1 MSSGVHDLTGLSD
14 AALDDLLAACSDER
28 ERRRT
33 LREAPAESEV
43 LARRHEL
50 AAAAGEPVSWGEL
63 VAAPDRVGPGQR
75 VVWADGEVWRNA
87 SRAWL
92 PITATPETYPLGWAQ
107 ETGLPSVVAP
117 WVAGEM
123 VQAGDLRMYEGVV
136 YRCVTG
142 HTTQADWLPGLL
154 LALWV
159 PQTGGA

>member
-1 MSSGVHDLTGLSD
+1 MCDLINLSD
-14 AALDDLLAACSDER
+14 ADLDALLVGVVGER
-28 ERRRT
+28 ERRRV
-33 LREAPAESEV
+33 LREAPVIADG
-43 LARRHEL
+43 LADAME
-50 AAAAGEPVSWGEL
+50 AALEG
-63 VAAPDRVGPGQR
+63 AAPVPWDELGDRVGPGQR
-75 VVWADGEVWRNA
+75 VVWVDGEVWRNA

-92 PITATPETYPLGWAQ
+92 PVTATPETYPLGWAQ

-154 LALWV
+154 PALWV

>member
-1 MSSGVHDLTGLSD
+1 MCDLINLSD
-14 AALDDLLAACSDER
+14 ADLDALLVGVVGER
-28 ERRRT
+28 ERRRV
-33 LREAPAESEV
+33 LREAPVIADG
-43 LARRHEL
+43 LADAMEAALADTAPVPWDEL
-50 AAAAGEPVSWGEL
+50 G
-63 VAAPDRVGPGQR
+63 DRVGPGQR
-75 VVWADGEVWRNA
+75 VVWVDGEVWRNA

-92 PITATPETYPLGWAQ
+92 PVTATPEAYPLGWVQ

-142 HTTQADWLPGLL
+142 HMTQADWLPGLL

-159 PQTGGA
+159 PQAGGA